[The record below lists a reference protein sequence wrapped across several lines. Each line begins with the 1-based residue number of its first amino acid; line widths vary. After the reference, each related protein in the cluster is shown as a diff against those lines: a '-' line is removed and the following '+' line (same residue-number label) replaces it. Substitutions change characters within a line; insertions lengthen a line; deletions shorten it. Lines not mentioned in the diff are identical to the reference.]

1 MLIFTI
7 LKVVHVLS
15 AILAV
20 GMSVASV
27 YWLDRAGRDGD
38 RLVWALEG
46 ARHLERRV
54 ANPAYIVVLLSG
66 ILMVST
72 GGYRFDQGWIATA
85 TFLYVFTAAFG
96 ILVYAPAVRLQ
107 RAEASAGPT
116 SEAYARIARRT
127 WWYSWLTIAIV
138 VVIVMLM
145 VTKPF

>member
-15 AILAV
+15 AIVAV

-27 YWLDRAGRDGD
+27 YWLDRAGLDQD

-46 ARHLERRV
+46 ARRLERRV

-72 GGYRFDQGWIATA
+72 GGYRFEQGWIAA
-85 TFLYVFTAAFG
+85 AIGLYLFTAAFG
-96 ILVYAPAVRLQ
+96 ILVFAPAARLQ
-107 RAEASAGPT
+107 RAEAAAAPT

-127 WWYSWLTIAIV
+127 RWYSRLTIALV
-138 VVIVMLM
+138 VMIVMLM
-145 VTKPF
+145 VAKPF